1 MSTKC
6 ISCKQ
11 PVRVCQEGLQCDGC
25 LHWRHRKCGTG
36 VCQSDYRD
44 VVKNGTTIDWRCSTC
59 NFAEPIPLAE
69 SIPVNFESTVYN
81 PPSVQSVQS
90 VDITSDLP
98 AVDPIEDP
106 GLTMASTA
114 EPLDVDSYPC
124 TYLFSSC
131 TEKPEL
137 PPYRS
142 ALYLTRS

>member
-11 PVRVCQEGLQCDGC
+11 PVRVRQEGLQCDGC
-25 LHWRHRKCGTG
+25 LHWQHRECGTG

-44 VVKNGTTIDWRCSTC
+44 AVKNGTTIDRRCSTC

-69 SIPVNFESTVYN
+69 STPFNFESTVYN
-81 PPSVQSVQS
+81 PLSVQSVQS

-98 AVDPIEDP
+98 AADPIEYP

-114 EPLDVDSYPC
+114 EPLDVDSYPR
-124 TYLFSSC
+124 TYLCSSC
-131 TEKPEL
+131 TEKLEL
-137 PPYRS
+137 LPYRS
-142 ALYLTRS
+142 ALFLRGS